1 MTAWYCY
8 KHKVKMVDSEVAL
21 KYMQLVQY
29 VAGIKCPVGGE
40 AYLTE
45 DIVMTV
51 VKAAEDALEEK

>member
-1 MTAWYCY
+1 MTDWYCY
-8 KHKVKMVDSEVAL
+8 KHKVKMTETDVAL

-29 VAGIKCPVGGE
+29 IPGLKCPVDGE

-45 DIVMTV
+45 EVVMTI

>member
-1 MTAWYCY
+1 MLSA
-8 KHKVKMVDSEVAL
+8 EVAL

-29 VAGIKCPVGGE
+29 VPGLKCPQCGV

-45 DIVMTV
+45 DIVMTT